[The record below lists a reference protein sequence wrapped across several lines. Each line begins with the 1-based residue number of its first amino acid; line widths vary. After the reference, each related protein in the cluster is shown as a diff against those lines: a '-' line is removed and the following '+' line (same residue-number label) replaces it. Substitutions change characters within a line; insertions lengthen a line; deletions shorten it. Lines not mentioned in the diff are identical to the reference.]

1 MPRSIG
7 AAAGCILAC
16 LLSSCVS
23 PQLLRETSPVRIGL
37 YADLSSTGALEGNDA
52 LRGAELRVDQAN
64 ASGGVGG
71 RQVELVVIDAK
82 QSSAEAVKS
91 FTHLAQEDG
100 VCAVIGSSAAASS
113 LSVSPVADL
122 SRVSL
127 ISLAVDDRVT
137 TPELRPENPE
147 EPGAVRRFSFLVQ
160 PSAIQSASAFAEYCI
175 ERFTAGRYA
184 TLFDPVNPVS
194 VLQARAFESVVRKS
208 GKVVAASVALPEGDP
223 GAALRLLR
231 DESVEAVYIC
241 ASSEKNE
248 ASARAVREVLP
259 LAIQLGNA
267 AWYEPVAGAAA
278 VSDNAWFS
286 MPVSPD
292 DPGLADIAPAY
303 VAKFGE
309 KPRPGMVPG
318 WDAAGLILAAVR
330 KAGSSGPLKV
340 RDAIE
345 QMTAF
350 RALPGLLDMDR
361 KTHRPV
367 LLPVAIMRIT
377 GGACLTAEARW
388 VHKRAPGRGTR
399 GSPTP

>member
-1 MPRSIG
+1 MPRSLR
-7 AAAGCILAC
+7 AAFGCILAC
-16 LLSSCVS
+16 LLSSCIS

-52 LRGAELRVDQAN
+52 LKGAELRIDQAN
-64 ASGGVGG
+64 ASGGIGG
-71 RQVELVVIDAK
+71 RQVELVVLDAK
-82 QSSAEAVKS
+82 QSSTEAVKS

-113 LSVSPVADL
+113 MSVSPVADL

-127 ISLAVDDRVT
+127 VSLAVDDRVT

-160 PSAIQSASAFAEYCI
+160 PSAIQSASALAEYCL

-223 GAALRLLR
+223 GAALGLLR

-248 ASARAVREVLP
+248 ASARALREVLP

-292 DPGLADIAPAY
+292 DPGLADIAPALWRNSGRCR
-303 VAKFGE
+303 VRA
-309 KPRPGMVPG
+309 
-318 WDAAGLILAAVR
+318 WSLA
-330 KAGSSGPLKV
+330 
-340 RDAIE
+340 
-345 QMTAF
+345 
-350 RALPGLLDMDR
+350 
-361 KTHRPV
+361 
-367 LLPVAIMRIT
+367 
-377 GGACLTAEARW
+377 
-388 VHKRAPGRGTR
+388 GTR
-399 GSPTP
+399 QA